1 MNSTRTPH
9 ENRATRRGDVFV
21 NQVTGEQAVVLLG
34 TQETAGA
41 RLVAH
46 LTIAPGGAVN
56 GAHQHPNIE
65 ERFRVLS
72 GEVGFRVGDSQHVA
86 PVGEQVLVAPGVIH
100 DWWNAG
106 PTAAQVIVDI
116 RPGARF
122 EQMIK
127 TSFGLANA
135 ARTNAKGMPGLL
147 QLAVIATEF
156 RDTIVFTSP
165 PPALQR
171 ALFTILA
178 PLGRLR
184 GLRATY
190 PEFDAP
196 HRHQETA
203 PELLEL
209 IDVAGTTPDAHDSM
223 LKPSGS
229 RDPGAHAGGDD
240 MHDRRAGAHL

>member
-1 MNSTRTPH
+1 MNSTRSPLKSHST
-9 ENRATRRGDVFV
+9 TRGDVFV
-21 NQVTGEQAVVLLG
+21 NEVTGEQAVVLLG
-34 TQETAGA
+34 TLETAGA

-56 GAHQHPNIE
+56 GAHHHPSIE

-72 GEVGFRVGDSQHVA
+72 GDVGFRVGDSQQVA
-86 PVGEQVLVAPGVIH
+86 QTGEDVLVMPGVVH

-106 PTAAQVIVDI
+106 STAAEVIVDI

-135 ARTNAKGMPGLL
+135 GRTNAKGMPGLL
-147 QLAVIATEF
+147 QLAVMASEF
-156 RDTIVFTSP
+156 RDTVVFTSP

-171 ALFTILA
+171 ILFAVLA

-184 GLRATY
+184 GLRAIY

-196 HRHQETA
+196 YGHEEPA
-203 PELLEL
+203 AELLEL
-209 IDVAGTTPDAHDSM
+209 IETSA
-223 LKPSGS
+223 
-229 RDPGAHAGGDD
+229 AHADS
-240 MHDRRAGAHL
+240 RAPVR